1 MKYVRIKVSV
11 MIGTL
16 FLSILLLAG
25 QCAPVPEVFGINS
38 FTATPQTHL
47 AGGGEVT
54 LAWDVKSAD
63 TISIDQGIGVV
74 TGTSKKVTVTSD
86 TIFTLTASKG
96 SQKVMATASVNVD
109 PRPSNSI
116 TVTIIG
122 LSSVSADVTVTGPN
136 SFNQKLTA
144 TKTFPDLQPGSYTV
158 VAKEI
163 PSGADK
169 YVVDKPSQVV
179 ELKVGESLSA
189 TVTYTLLQA
198 VLYVNAEIGA
208 DSNEGSSD
216 KPFKTITK
224 ALDKAV
230 AGQKVL
236 LMSMENIRAYSTST
250 GESFPLRVKSGVTL
264 EGESSPTVIG
274 GSGSCIELDD
284 VQDVKL
290 AKLGLQCD
298 ISILLRNAKNISIEQ
313 LNSASKNNG
322 INVQNS
328 SVTLQSVNIYNST
341 QEGLWILGSSQV
353 ILTDSKLFQNG
364 FGVHL
369 SDTANLTVDN
379 SSFYENT
386 SSGIFVQDTTSLTL
400 KNSHADNNGNP
411 TSVGDGL
418 SVNSTGDGTI
428 TIDNTTFNNNWSGI
442 NLHCGFAGINL
453 FDLTVTNSI
462 FSENRTYGICV
473 GDAEG
478 VIELRTNLFS
488 SNKVYQISD
497 QRPGNIKKV
506 IFAPE
511 TILSD
516 GTITKQPSGLQT
528 GPDRDATFWEII
540 GANNY
545 ICFDT
550 SCTIP

>member
-1 MKYVRIKVSV
+1 M
-11 MIGTL
+11 
-16 FLSILLLAG
+16 
-25 QCAPVPEVFGINS
+25 
-38 FTATPQTHL
+38 
-47 AGGGEVT
+47 
-54 LAWDVKSAD
+54 
-63 TISIDQGIGVV
+63 
-74 TGTSKKVTVTSD
+74 
-86 TIFTLTASKG
+86 
-96 SQKVMATASVNVD
+96 
-109 PRPSNSI
+109 
-116 TVTIIG
+116 
-122 LSSVSADVTVTGPN
+122 
-136 SFNQKLTA
+136 
-144 TKTFPDLQPGSYTV
+144 
-158 VAKEI
+158 
-163 PSGADK
+163 
-169 YVVDKPSQVV
+169 
-179 ELKVGESLSA
+179 
-189 TVTYTLLQA
+189 
-198 VLYVNAEIGA
+198 
-208 DSNEGSSD
+208 
-216 KPFKTITK
+216 
-224 ALDKAV
+224 
-230 AGQKVL
+230 
-236 LMSMENIRAYSTST
+236 
-250 GESFPLRVKSGVTL
+250 
-264 EGESSPTVIG
+264 
-274 GSGSCIELDD
+274 
-284 VQDVKL
+284 
-290 AKLGLQCD
+290 
-298 ISILLRNAKNISIEQ
+298 
-313 LNSASKNNG
+313 
-322 INVQNS
+322 QNL

-369 SDTANLTVDN
+369 SDRANLTVDN
-379 SSFYENT
+379 SSFYEKT

-488 SNKVYQISD
+488 SNKAYQISD

-540 GANNY
+540 GANNN
-545 ICFDT
+545 ICFDA
-550 SCTIP
+550 SCKSRRSSLPCRSSLQGEL